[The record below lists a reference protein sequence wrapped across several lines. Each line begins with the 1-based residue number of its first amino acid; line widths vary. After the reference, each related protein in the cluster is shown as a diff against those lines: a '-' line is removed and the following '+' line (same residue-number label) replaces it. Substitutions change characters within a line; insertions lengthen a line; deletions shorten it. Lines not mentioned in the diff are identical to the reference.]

1 MIFELIVVDT
11 PEQSQNY
18 PVKNEQGHV
27 QRAVFVGQI
36 LCGLHHRGNR
46 PNRLTRN
53 HRKLETELELL
64 WNSREL
70 VRAMDQRGYDEFI
83 ID

>member
-11 PEQSQNY
+11 PEQAQSC
-18 PVKNEQGHV
+18 PIKNEPGHV

-36 LCGLHHRGNR
+36 LCGLHYRGIR

-64 WNSREL
+64 WNTREL
-70 VRAMDQRGYDEFI
+70 VRAMDQRGYEEI
-83 ID
+83 IV

>member
-11 PEQSQNY
+11 PEQVQNY
-18 PVKNEQGHV
+18 PIKNEPGHV
-27 QRAVFVGQI
+27 QRAVFVGQSF
-36 LCGLHHRGNR
+36 CGLHYRGKR

-64 WNSREL
+64 WDTRVL
-70 VRAMDQRGYDEFI
+70 MPAMDQRGYEEI
-83 ID
+83 IV

>member
-11 PEQSQNY
+11 PEQAKSY
-18 PVKNEQGHV
+18 PVKKEPGHV
-27 QRAVFVGQI
+27 QRTIFVGQSI
-36 LCGLHHRGNR
+36 CGLHHRGKR

-64 WNSREL
+64 WNRRVL
-70 VRAMDQRGYDEFI
+70 VRAMDQRGYEEI
-83 ID
+83 IV